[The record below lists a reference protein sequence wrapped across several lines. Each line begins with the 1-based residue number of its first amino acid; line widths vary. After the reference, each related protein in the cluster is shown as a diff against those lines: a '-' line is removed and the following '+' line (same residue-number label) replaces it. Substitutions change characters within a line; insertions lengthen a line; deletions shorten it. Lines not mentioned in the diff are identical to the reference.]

1 MRKLIVAFAAGL
13 SLVAIGG
20 CTQPAPNS
28 NAGESTDANTTADV
42 ASVPDLKG
50 KWVGTGESIV
60 RGNAIHHEPASG
72 DQPLLDNVE
81 FTMAIDGQDGHRF
94 WGTVSSAKGSEP
106 LTGVVGW
113 DGKTIHA
120 RSKEGIVNGTVDG
133 DTIELVYSQ
142 ASPATVVAVNRYTRQ
157 K

>member
-1 MRKLIVAFAAGL
+1 MA
-13 SLVAIGG
+13 
-20 CTQPAPNS
+20 
-28 NAGESTDANTTADV
+28 
-42 ASVPDLKG
+42 DLKG

-60 RGNAIHHEPASG
+60 RGNAMHHQPATG
-72 DQPLLDNVE
+72 EQPLLDNVE

-120 RSKEGIVNGTVDG
+120 RSKEGIVNGTVVDA
-133 DTIELVYSQ
+133 DTIELIYSQ